1 MFIIEYAMMSP
12 WTLINSFYVK
22 YKNII
27 HFNKN
32 ILIAAI
38 VTAILDVVIVVYASS
53 LYPNN
58 SLLVSMVSLIAD
70 FAIFNTTFV
79 TLFYFGNKDR
89 YLREDGTKDSQK
101 LKQDS
106 IKLVTTLGLSEI
118 AYLSTKFVS
127 TYIFFTYAI
136 SSPSQISVIT
146 TALAWIMYL
155 VVANLMIK
163 KTGFFK

>member
-1 MFIIEYAMMSP
+1 MLIIEYTVMSP
-12 WTLINSFYVK
+12 LNLINSFYVK

-38 VTAILDVVIVVYASS
+38 VTAILDVVIVVYASL

-101 LKQDS
+101 LKQYS

-136 SSPSQISVIT
+136 TSPSQTSVIT

>member
-1 MFIIEYAMMSP
+1 MFVNEYTMMSP
-12 WTLINSFYVK
+12 RNLINNFYVK
-22 YKNII
+22 YKNVI

-38 VTAILDVVIVVYASS
+38 VTAILDMLIVVYTSL
-53 LYPNN
+53 LYPDN
-58 SLLVSMVSLIAD
+58 SLLVSIVSLVAD

-79 TLFYFGNKDR
+79 TLFYFGNKVK
-89 YLREDGTKDSQK
+89 YEIEDGTKDSQK
-101 LKQDS
+101 LRPDS

-118 AYLSTKFVS
+118 SYLSTKFVS
-127 TYIFFTYAI
+127 TYIFFTYSIAK
-136 SSPSQISVIT
+136 SSQISVIT
-146 TALAWIMYL
+146 TALGWIMYL

>member
-1 MFIIEYAMMSP
+1 MSP
-12 WTLINSFYVK
+12 WELINDFYIK

-32 ILIAAI
+32 ILFAAI
-38 VTAILDVVIVVYASS
+38 VTAILDVVIVVYTSL

-79 TLFYFGNKDR
+79 LLFYLSNKDR
-89 YLREDGTKDSQK
+89 YVREDGTKDSQK

-118 AYLSTKFVS
+118 AYLSTKFVL

-136 SSPSQISVIT
+136 ASSSHISVIT
-146 TALAWIMYL
+146 TVLAWIMYL
-155 VVANLMIK
+155 VIANLMIK